1 MKKTS
6 VSIISVILAFS
17 IIFSGFG
24 SVGATAAGDINKT
37 LTHCGVS
44 ALEGIIKVI
53 LGSIAASVP
62 DSKNFSK
69 LSKRETKNFYSG
81 TENYI
86 KTPAANAKWSLGYSK
101 ASLIPQALKDGN
113 FEGDYYLG
121 GYMMVEN
128 GMKNKVEEIIDDMMI
143 RVIAISD
150 GSDRGISIFANVDCI
165 GFCNGDI
172 RDVRALVAN
181 LMPNTEFNSINIS
194 STHSHSCLDTQGL
207 WTNGFP
213 KIMGN
218 IAKSFLPFLDKTP
231 GVNQEWMN
239 WAKGVMANAI
249 KESVEDM
256 TEGKLTYCVKELNK
270 EYFDNRNRKS
280 STSLNSDLV
289 RFIFTPDNTSLKPTM
304 LVNIN
309 AHPDVAGMPVNERD
323 NGRQISGDYVYYL
336 GDEIEKNGYNFMFV
350 NGAIAGIYFG
360 RNLTNDGV
368 AMDRRYEQSER
379 YGREMGQIALNLTN
393 DFDTI
398 SANAD
403 WETINRER
411 ENNEHYTLWFE
422 NWTPVAEREL
432 EPKLNIIIKEVP
444 IRVTNPL
451 MIFVAKLELCNY
463 AVYKDGLTK
472 YYMISETGYCEFGD
486 VKVVMLPGEVVQD
499 IVYGGDSLTAAGSFK
514 GKDFGYDC
522 LRDIF
527 GQDTICFGL
536 MNDACGYVVPDNDY
550 SLGIV
555 DDHYQELISL
565 GDQTASSV
573 VKVMIEISNEITT
586 D

>member
-1 MKKTS
+1 MKKLS
-6 VSIISVILAFS
+6 ISIISLILVCS
-17 IIFSGFG
+17 IILSGFG
-24 SVGATAAGDINKT
+24 SVGASAAGDINKT
-37 LTHCGVS
+37 LKNIGVGT
-44 ALEGIIKVI
+44 LEGIVRVI
-53 LGSIAASVP
+53 LDSISTSIP
-62 DSKNFSK
+62 DSKNFLK
-69 LSKRETKNFYSG
+69 LSNRVTKNFYSG
-81 TENYI
+81 AEDYI
-86 KTPAANAKWSLGYSK
+86 KTPAENAKWSLGYSK
-101 ASLIPQALKDGN
+101 TSLIPQALKDGN

-121 GYMMVEN
+121 GYIMAEN

-143 RVIAISD
+143 RVIAVSD

-207 WTNGFP
+207 WTNGFS

-218 IAKSFLPFLDKTP
+218 IVKSYLPFLDKTP
-231 GVNQEWMN
+231 GVNQEWMD

-256 TEGKLTYCVKELNK
+256 TEGKLTYAVKELNK

-280 STSLNSDLV
+280 STSLNSDIV
-289 RFIFTPDNTSLKPTM
+289 RFVFTPNNSSLKPTM
-304 LVNIN
+304 MVNIN
-309 AHPDVAGMPVNERD
+309 AHPDVAGMPVSERD

-336 GDEIEKNGYNFMFV
+336 GDEIEKNGYNFMFI

-360 RNLTNDGV
+360 RGLTNDGV
-368 AMDRRYEQSER
+368 DMERRYQQCER

-393 DFDTI
+393 DFNTI

-403 WETINRER
+403 WVTINRER
-411 ENNEHYTLWFE
+411 ENNENYTLWFE
-422 NWTPVAEREL
+422 GWTPVVEREL
-432 EPKLNIIIKEVP
+432 EPKFNIIVKEVP
-444 IRVTNPL
+444 IRLNNPL

-472 YYMISETGYCEFGD
+472 YYMVSEAGYCEFGD
-486 VKVVMLPGEVVQD
+486 VKVLMLPGEVVQD
-499 IVYGGDSLTAAGSFK
+499 IVYGGDSLTEAGSFK

-527 GQDTICFGL
+527 GQDAICFGL
-536 MNDACGYVVPDNDY
+536 MNDACGYIVPDNDY
-550 SLGIV
+550 SLAIV

-565 GDQTASSV
+565 GDQTASSI
-573 VKVMIEISNEITT
+573 VKVMIEIFNEITT